1 MTKSHLLS
9 LLCALVSV
17 AAWAAETSIPIC
29 CNKDAFTPLTPA
41 VLSGAKLEVARAM
54 DPATAGPKV
63 SVAFS
68 KPGEE
73 RRFLALETTP
83 LKPLAQYRAMELTF
97 SVKAGAGMALMP
109 AIMLY
114 EKDGGAWFRSGH
126 QVKNTAGKTMRF
138 SLAGMRQA
146 AFSSNAGEDVAW
158 GKVDRVW
165 FGFLA
170 DGKGEGTFAIN
181 KIVLTSEPYH
191 PTKPVSIFDPD
202 AARWSAS
209 ADPAVKKQ
217 LSTVKDDQ
225 GRPMLKNAFTFPGGG
240 HMYLTPS
247 QPVPEIELGAYAGL
261 RFTYQARTPK
271 GIESLLVMV
280 NEGGGQFIARP
291 APPATGKWET
301 VTIPFANIK
310 LASWSKPKDTKLDV
324 DAISSVVFGVHGIA
338 SGKGGSGEILLRD
351 IEVVPIL
358 PKKK

>member
-1 MTKSHLLS
+1 MTKSYLLS
-9 LLCALVSV
+9 LLCALASV

-29 CNKDAFTPLTPA
+29 CNKDAFTPLAPA
-41 VLSGAKLEVARAM
+41 VLSGAKLEVTRAM
-54 DPATAGPKV
+54 DPTTAGPKV
-63 SVAFS
+63 SVTFS

-83 LKPLAQYRAMELTF
+83 LKPLAQYKAMELAF
-97 SVKAGAGMALMP
+97 SVKASEGMVLMP

-126 QVKNTAGKTMRF
+126 QVKNTNGRTMRF

-146 AFSSNAGEDVAW
+146 AFSTSTGEDVAW

-170 DGKGEGTFAIN
+170 DGKGQGTFTIN
-181 KIVLTSEPYH
+181 KIVLTSESYH
-191 PTKPVSIFDPD
+191 PTKPVSIFETNV
-202 AARWSAS
+202 ARWSTS

-217 LSTVKDDQ
+217 LSIVKDDQ

-240 HMYLTPS
+240 HMYLTPA

-261 RFTYQARTPK
+261 RFTFKAVLPK
-271 GIESLLVMV
+271 GPNLLVMV
-280 NEGGGQFIARP
+280 NEGGGQFVARST
-291 APPATGKWET
+291 PPTTGEWQT

-310 LASWSKPKDTKLDV
+310 LAGWSKPKDTKLDV
-324 DAISSVVFGVHGIA
+324 DAITSITFGVHGIA
-338 SGKGGSGEILLRD
+338 TGKGGSGEILLRD
-351 IEVVPIL
+351 IEVVPTL
-358 PKKK
+358 PKK